1 MDFAGGVDVSQRPA
15 GVDRHR
21 VLLVVDP
28 RKAGP
33 VVDHGEVFVHVVCE
47 RLVTHPRKAVA
58 NVLELRERRE
68 VLREHHRVE
77 EGERRA
83 ARVAD
88 QGERRALV
96 DVLDEEER
104 CRVVEWDGG
113 ASLDFGEAF
122 VDSDVGWDVEYGRV
136 EGGDGGVGYVQRC
149 QPGDTVNFVD
159 LGSLFEATYIWP
171 GVVPW

>member
-1 MDFAGGVDVSQRPA
+1 MDVDFTGGVDVSQRPA

-21 VLLVVDP
+21 VFLVVDP

-58 NVLELRERRE
+58 NVLELRQRRE

-83 ARVAD
+83 ARMAD
-88 QGERRALV
+88 QSERRALV
-96 DVLDEEER
+96 DVLNEEER
-104 CRVVEWDGG
+104 RRIVELDGG
-113 ASLDFGEAF
+113 ASVDFSEAF
-122 VDSDVGWDVEYGRV
+122 VDSDVRWNIEYGRV
-136 EGGDGGVGYVQRC
+136 KGGDG
-149 QPGDTVNFVD
+149 
-159 LGSLFEATYIWP
+159 
-171 GVVPW
+171 